1 MALRNFS
8 PCKKL
13 SLESASSSESC
24 HMVVGA
30 VFNLKAPLKVLK
42 SESLEVSLAPL
53 LNTKD
58 ENTALLSACNI
69 QERKQQRNQFRDLG
83 NNTNKLVQEDSFSS
97 KIKIVRKRAEETDS
111 RRFSEHRKAE
121 KLYLHKAPSLDGD
134 RNQRVIFGENRSA
147 TPESRIS
154 ANFRTIRHCH
164 VSSSSPS
171 KNNSYKNK
179 TVCRS
184 SDSQTQEADEDET
197 LSRVPRISRPNEFSP
212 GFQAHESTD
221 GCSTTGTGRKLRI
234 LERNFRLLEKE
245 LQSDH
250 MFSMLAVSCLSF
262 RKSLRK
268 QVSKRGSNP
277 AFKTHSRSLQ
287 VRSTS
292 PKAYLF
298 FQRSQT
304 GSQSSEQQAKRDYI
318 FAGVLWLRRACKKNT
333 G

>member
-1 MALRNFS
+1 M
-8 PCKKL
+8 
-13 SLESASSSESC
+13 
-24 HMVVGA
+24 
-30 VFNLKAPLKVLK
+30 
-42 SESLEVSLAPL
+42 
-53 LNTKD
+53 
-58 ENTALLSACNI
+58 
-69 QERKQQRNQFRDLG
+69 
-83 NNTNKLVQEDSFSS
+83 
-97 KIKIVRKRAEETDS
+97 
-111 RRFSEHRKAE
+111 
-121 KLYLHKAPSLDGD
+121 
-134 RNQRVIFGENRSA
+134 IFGENRSA

-171 KNNSYKNK
+171 NNNSYNNK

-184 SDSQTQEADEDET
+184 LDSQTQEADEGET
-197 LSRVPRISRPNEFSP
+197 LSRFPRIWRPNEFSP

-262 RKSLRK
+262 RKSFRK
-268 QVSKRGSNP
+268 QVSKRGSNL
-277 AFKTHSRSLQ
+277 AFKTRNKSLQ

-304 GSQSSEQQAKRDYI
+304 GSQSSEQQAKRDYT
-318 FAGVLWLRRACKKNT
+318 FAGVLWLRRACKKNNGNVFMFCFCGVQRGKVLLSVVRDSANIST
-333 G
+333 TVNFSRVMCILQARA

>member
-1 MALRNFS
+1 MLPRNPAYPPTF
-8 PCKKL
+8 
-13 SLESASSSESC
+13 A
-24 HMVVGA
+24 
-30 VFNLKAPLKVLK
+30 
-42 SESLEVSLAPL
+42 
-53 LNTKD
+53 
-58 ENTALLSACNI
+58 LSAI
-69 QERKQQRNQFRDLG
+69 
-83 NNTNKLVQEDSFSS
+83 
-97 KIKIVRKRAEETDS
+97 AM
-111 RRFSEHRKAE
+111 
-121 KLYLHKAPSLDGD
+121 SLLL
-134 RNQRVIFGENRSA
+134 
-147 TPESRIS
+147 
-154 ANFRTIRHCH
+154 

-171 KNNSYKNK
+171 NNNSYNNR

-250 MFSMLAVSCLSF
+250 MFSMLALSCLSF

-298 FQRSQT
+298 FRDHRLVHRALNNKQREIIYLQEFCGFDELARKILANVFMFCFCGVQRGKVLLSVVRDSANISNT
-304 GSQSSEQQAKRDYI
+304 ANFSRVVCILQAH
-318 FAGVLWLRRACKKNT
+318 A
-333 G
+333 

>member
-1 MALRNFS
+1 LMETGTNEWFLGRTDLLPRNPAYPPTF
-8 PCKKL
+8 
-13 SLESASSSESC
+13 A
-24 HMVVGA
+24 
-30 VFNLKAPLKVLK
+30 
-42 SESLEVSLAPL
+42 
-53 LNTKD
+53 
-58 ENTALLSACNI
+58 LSAI
-69 QERKQQRNQFRDLG
+69 
-83 NNTNKLVQEDSFSS
+83 
-97 KIKIVRKRAEETDS
+97 AM
-111 RRFSEHRKAE
+111 
-121 KLYLHKAPSLDGD
+121 SLLL
-134 RNQRVIFGENRSA
+134 
-147 TPESRIS
+147 
-154 ANFRTIRHCH
+154 

-171 KNNSYKNK
+171 NNNSYNNR

-221 GCSTTGTGRKLRI
+221 GCSTTGTGRKFRI

-268 QVSKRGSNP
+268 QVSNRGSNP
-277 AFKTHSRSLQ
+277 ASKTRSKSLQ

-304 GSQSSEQQAKRDYI
+304 GSQSSEQQANRDYI
-318 FAGVLWLRRACKKNT
+318 FAGVLWLRRACKKNAGNVVMFCLCGVRRGKVLLSVVRDSANISNTANFSRVMCILQAHAWARDHLPVVCLTLSLSLRVSLFSSAERSYQT
-333 G
+333 GNNANTSPQLSHESLYEKQICEQ